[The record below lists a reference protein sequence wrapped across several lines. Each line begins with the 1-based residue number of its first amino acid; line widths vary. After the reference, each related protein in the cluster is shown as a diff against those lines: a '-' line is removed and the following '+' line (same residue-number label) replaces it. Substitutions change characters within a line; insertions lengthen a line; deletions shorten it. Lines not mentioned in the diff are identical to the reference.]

1 MTEKIAMGDVVQ
13 LRSGGQ
19 EMTVIE
25 VAKDYICCQWFT
37 KSGTLKTN
45 KFSPTCLQKQE
56 PAAVNL
62 RLLET

>member
-1 MTEKIAMGDVVQ
+1 MTEKITIGGVVQ

>member
-1 MTEKIAMGDVVQ
+1 
-13 LRSGGQ
+13 
-19 EMTVIE
+19 MTVIE

-45 KFSPTCLQKQE
+45 KFPPTCLQKQE

-62 RLLET
+62 RLLGT